1 MSNVSIVLARV
12 DGSGR
17 SGRPRHAGSGPDG
30 ALVQAPRSAPHSAA
44 LMTAGASAQ
53 SALTVPADP
62 TAYCWFITAR
72 VDIWVKFGSNP
83 VAVAGGDWL
92 VLAGTTRAFYASAP
106 AEKVAILA
114 A

>member
-30 ALVQAPRSAPHSAA
+30 ALVQAPRSVPDSTD
-44 LMTAGASAQ
+44 LMTAGASAK
-53 SALTVPADP
+53 SALTAPSDP
-62 TAYCWFITAR
+62 TAYCWFITTK
-72 VDIWVKFGSNP
+72 VDIWVKFGDDP
-83 VAVAGGDWL
+83 TAVAGEDWL
-92 VLAGTTRAFYASAP
+92 VLAGTTRAFYASSP
-106 AEKVAILA
+106 AEEVAILA